1 MVTKIGVTGAT
12 GKLGTLVAQRLA
24 AAGADLR
31 LIARSPAKQLPLPD
45 AEVRFANY
53 GDAPKFE
60 LAVTGV
66 ETLLL
71 VSAMESELRVAE
83 HTTAI
88 EAAVSAGVRRIVYIS
103 FQGAAPEATFT
114 FARDH
119 WYTEQQIRQTELP
132 FTFLRD
138 NNYQVHLPA
147 LADPET
153 GVISGPAGDG
163 RVAAVAHEDIADV
176 ATAVLLD
183 EGLLPNQVRD
193 VTGPRA
199 LDLDE
204 VAEILSRHTGRP
216 ITYKPESIPEAYESR
231 SHYHAPDWM
240 VAGWVT
246 SYEAIATGE
255 LANVSSTVEAVTGH
269 PPIDFERYL
278 DTHPEVLDRL
288 IGRA

>member
-1 MVTKIGVTGAT
+1 MTKIGVTGAT

-31 LIARSPAKQLPLPD
+31 LIARKPGKQLPIPD
-45 AEVRFANY
+45 AEVRFAPY
-53 GDAPKFE
+53 GDGPKFE
-60 LAVTGV
+60 LAASGV

-71 VSAMESELRVAE
+71 VSAMESDLRVAE

-88 EAAVSAGVRRIVYIS
+88 EAAVAAGVRRIVYIS

-119 WYTEQQIRQTELP
+119 WYTEQQIRQTELA
-132 FTFLRD
+132 FTVLRD
-138 NNYQVHLPA
+138 NNYQIHLPA

-153 GVISGPAGDG
+153 GVIRGPAGDG

-183 EGLLPNQVRD
+183 DQLLPNEIRD
-193 VTGPRA
+193 VTGPEA
-199 LDLDE
+199 LNLDE
-204 VAEILSRHTGRP
+204 VAAILSKHTDRE

-231 SHYHAPDWM
+231 SKYGAPDWM

-246 SYEAIATGE
+246 SYQAIATGE
-255 LANVSSTVEAVTGH
+255 LATVSSTVEAITGH
-269 PPIDFERYL
+269 PPIAFDRYL
-278 DTHPEVLDRL
+278 TTHPEVLDRL
-288 IGRA
+288 RNRT